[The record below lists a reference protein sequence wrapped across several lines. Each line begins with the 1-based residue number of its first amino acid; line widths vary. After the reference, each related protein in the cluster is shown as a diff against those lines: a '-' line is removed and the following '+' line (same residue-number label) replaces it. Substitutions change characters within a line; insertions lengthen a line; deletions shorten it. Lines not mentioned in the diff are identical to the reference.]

1 MFSAWYGYGKSKDLT
16 KRTESNKVFRNKAFN
31 IESDPKY
38 DGYQRGLG
46 LMVYKFLDKKL
57 STCKWTS

>member
-1 MFSAWYGYGKSKDLT
+1 MLSASYGYGKSKDLT

-31 IESDPKY
+31 IESDSKY

-46 LMVYKFLDKKL
+46 LICLQVF
-57 STCKWTS
+57 W

>member
-1 MFSAWYGYGKSKDLT
+1 MLSSWYGYGKSKDLT

-31 IESDPKY
+31 IENDPKY

>member
-1 MFSAWYGYGKSKDLT
+1 MLSAWYGYGKSKDLT

-31 IESDPKY
+31 IESDAKY